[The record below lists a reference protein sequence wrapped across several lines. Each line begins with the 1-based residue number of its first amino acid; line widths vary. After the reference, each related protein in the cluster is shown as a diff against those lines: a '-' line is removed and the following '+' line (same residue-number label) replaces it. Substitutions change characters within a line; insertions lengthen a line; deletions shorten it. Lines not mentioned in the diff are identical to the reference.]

1 MLRLSGAAPAS
12 LITLANRA
20 REAGQ
25 WNIAAKYYRKFL
37 ERNPRH
43 SAIWVQYGHALKE
56 SGHLVEA
63 AAAYRR
69 ALADEPEVADSHLQ
83 LGHVLKL
90 QGKTEEAKAAYL
102 QALRMFERL
111 SAEPLRELTDLGWSE
126 NRTSGGP
133 KKTAMIEPLA
143 IAGEDP
149 WNVFR
154 RKDVI
159 LRDIFDGIV
168 KATRP
173 DIICDVGCF
182 NGDESARF
190 SRISP
195 ESRLY
200 AFEANN
206 DNIVRFINPRPE
218 LERVTVEN
226 TAVCDVDGEIGF
238 HVLEADGIEDWRR
251 AAGSIYDRTDN
262 IPAIPSV
269 PVTVPS
275 VRLDTYF
282 KTDIEKKSTFILW
295 IDVEGALDRVFAG
308 GKKVLSQTILFRAE
322 VERFEFWAGQRMA
335 EEMISVAETAG
346 FMLLGDS
353 WTPQAHGQS
362 DVLMINRQWLHLAA
376 NSANNMK
383 NPT

>member
-12 LITLANRA
+12 LITLGNRA
-20 REAGQ
+20 REARQ
-25 WNIAAKYYRKFL
+25 WDIAAQYYRKFL
-37 ERNPRH
+37 DRNPRN

-56 SGHLVEA
+56 SGHLAEA
-63 AAAYRR
+63 AAAYQR
-69 ALADEPEVADSHLQ
+69 ALADEPEGADSHLQ

-102 QALRMFERL
+102 QALLLFDRL
-111 SAEPLRELTDLGWSE
+111 SAEPLRELADLGWSE
-126 NRTSGGP
+126 DRTFVRPG
-133 KKTAMIEPLA
+133 KTPVHEPSA
-143 IAGEDP
+143 IVGENP
-149 WNVFR
+149 WNVYR
-154 RKDVI
+154 RNDEI
-159 LRDIFDGIV
+159 LRNIFDGIV

-190 SRISP
+190 SRIAP

-206 DNIVRFINPRPE
+206 DNIVRFITPRQD
-218 LERVTVEN
+218 LERVTIEY
-226 TAVCDVDGEIGF
+226 TAVSEVDGEIAF
-238 HVLEADGIEDWRR
+238 HILETDGRAEDWRR
-251 AAGSIYDRTDN
+251 AAGSLNDRTDN
-262 IPAIPSV
+262 ISFVSV
-269 PVTVPS
+269 MVPS

-282 KTDIEKKSTFILW
+282 KNAIEDRATFILW

-308 GKKVLSQTILFRAE
+308 AKRVLSQTILFRAE
-322 VERFEFWAGQRMA
+322 VERREFWAGQRMA
-335 EEMISVAETAG
+335 EELISLAETAG
-346 FMLLGDS
+346 FVLLGDS
-353 WTPQAHGQS
+353 WTPGIHEQS

-383 NPT
+383 SST